1 MRAVVIE
8 RFGSPDGVAVV
19 DLPDPAPGPGQVVV
33 DVEAVGLGG
42 VDALILGGGL
52 SAAYGF
58 AEGHVPGGEVA
69 GTVAAVGE
77 GGDASLVGRRVW
89 APTGTGGGCAER
101 VSAPAEEAVPL
112 PPGLSGAGA
121 VTLGGPGAVA
131 RFGLARAGLAPG
143 ASVLVRGASGSIG
156 IAAVQLAV
164 RAGAEAVAVT
174 ASSPERGD
182 RLRGLGA
189 THVLDRA
196 GGGAGPQG
204 FDAVLDVAAGP
215 DLPGFLGRL
224 NPNGILV
231 AVGIMAGMP
240 PADFGA
246 VLLEGFR
253 RSLTFATL
261 STDTVPVAERN
272 RVRAAQFADAARGGL
287 RTVVHEVM
295 ALDRA
300 ASAFRRMA
308 DGEVFGRIVLEP

>member
-8 RFGSPDGVAVV
+8 RFGSPDGVAVA
-19 DLPDPAPGPGQVVV
+19 DLPDPVPGPGHVVV

-42 VDALILGGGL
+42 IDALILGGGL
-52 SAAYGF
+52 SAGYGF

-69 GTVAAVGE
+69 GTVAAVG
-77 GGDASLVGRRVW
+77 GGVDASLVGRRVW
-89 APTGTGGGCAER
+89 ASTGTGGGCAER
-101 VSAPAEEAVPL
+101 VSAPAEEVVPL

-121 VTLGGPGAVA
+121 VTLGGSGVVA
-131 RFGLARAGLAPG
+131 HFGLDRAGLAPG

-156 IAAVQLAV
+156 ITAVQLAA
-164 RAGAEAVAVT
+164 RAGAGAVAVT
-174 ASSPERGD
+174 TSSPERGE
-182 RLRGLGA
+182 RLRDLGA
-189 THVLDRA
+189 THVLDRD
-196 GGGAGPQG
+196 GGGSGPEG

-215 DLPGFLGRL
+215 GLPGFLGRL
-224 NPNGILV
+224 NPNGRLV

-272 RVRAAQFADAARGGL
+272 RVRADQFADAARGGL
-287 RTVVHEVM
+287 RTVVHGAL

-300 ASAFRRMA
+300 AQAFRRMA
-308 DGEVFGRIVLEP
+308 DGEVFGRMVLEP